1 MDAEKIMRCKARSKR
16 SGEQCK
22 KAAMQGREVCHV
34 HGGKSP
40 TGIASPN
47 FKHGKHSRDLPTR
60 LHQRYHEFI
69 GDRRYTELRS
79 EVAVIDVFISQS
91 LRALDTGDS
100 SWFRKE
106 LMKTYKAL
114 LRANRDGEL
123 DEARRL
129 MNDLGEL
136 IETHHGPQAAEAD
149 VVRLIQQRKRLVESE
164 RKRRIEEQHMVA
176 VEEVIVFAEAM
187 AESVRRNVADPH
199 TSAAIAAELHALM
212 EREGLSQN

>member
-1 MDAEKIMRCKARSKR
+1 MEIIVRCKARSKR

-22 KAAMQGREVCHV
+22 KDAMLGREVCHV
-34 HGGKSP
+34 HGGKSL
-40 TGIASPN
+40 TGIASPS

-60 LHQRYHEFI
+60 LHQRYREFVT
-69 GDRRYTELRS
+69 DRRYTELRS

-114 LRANRDGEL
+114 LKANRDGEL
-123 DEARRL
+123 DEASRL
-129 MNDLGEL
+129 MDDLGEL

-149 VVRLIQQRKRLVESE
+149 VVKLIGERKRLVESE

-176 VEEVIVFAEAM
+176 IEEVIVLAEAM
-187 AESVRRNVADPH
+187 AESVRRNVTDPH
-199 TSAAIAAELHALM
+199 KSAAIAADLKALM
-212 EREGLSQN
+212 EREGLSRN